1 MIQAYY
7 NLKKTPFDKNIPTDS
22 TFTSA
27 SLIELEQRLEY
38 IKQKRGIMLITG
50 QPGTGKSLAIRTFI
64 SKINLNLYKYFYIP
78 LSTVNILDFYRQ
90 LCTNLGGVMSWK
102 KSQLFASIQASIRNY
117 VENNQKVPIIIF
129 DEAHFLKNEN
139 FWELQ
144 IINNFNLDST
154 DPAIFILVAQ
164 PHLKDRLLSPLHQAF
179 YQRITLKFHLSPLS
193 KEETNSYIQ
202 HHLKYAGATSSLF
215 NPNAVSA
222 IYQAS
227 NGIPRV
233 INSIAFNALT
243 IGALERKD
251 AISEEEIYRAVKE
264 VL

>member
-1 MIQAYY
+1 MA
-7 NLKKTPFDKNIPTDS
+7 
-22 TFTSA
+22 
-27 SLIELEQRLEY
+27 
-38 IKQKRGIMLITG
+38 
-50 QPGTGKSLAIRTFI
+50 
-64 SKINLNLYKYFYIP
+64 
-78 LSTVNILDFYRQ
+78 
-90 LCTNLGGVMSWK
+90 WK
-102 KSQLFASIQASIRNY
+102 KSQLFASIQASIKNY
-117 VENNQKVPIIIF
+117 VENNQKIPIIIF

-144 IINNFNLDST
+144 IISNFNLDST
-154 DPAIFILVAQ
+154 DPAIFILIGQ

-193 KEETNSYIQ
+193 KDETNSYIQ
-202 HHLKYAGATSSLF
+202 HHLKYAGATSVLF
-215 NPNAVSA
+215 NPNAISA

-233 INSIAFNALT
+233 INSIALNALT
-243 IGALERKD
+243 IGALESKE